1 MLVNKERLLQASD
14 PVRCPAS
21 SSAPAHTSPKFHQ
34 ERGNASFVLNSLR
47 TLFPAR
53 NLQPS
58 HSHKL
63 AHSFTHNKNVTAA
76 FTITSP
82 LFLRSFAQER
92 KLTHLFSCIPALFR
106 EKWGCG
112 RKPGPQERKSPVRGA
127 FAVDKCAQNS
137 DRLLTVNFLY
147 HFPFQNNSEIGN
159 FRRKQ
164 LRDDRPARSLT
175 LTTDRVIPL
184 LLASLKI

>member
-63 AHSFTHNKNVTAA
+63 AHSFTHNKNVTTA

-106 EKWGCG
+106 EKWG
-112 RKPGPQERKSPVRGA
+112 
-127 FAVDKCAQNS
+127 CAQNS